1 MEVTFTRPAAG
12 QVNPWDAPAAATTFT
27 LTAIDQGIRQVYVD
41 GNATQSTARTGA
53 TRFVRTLM
61 VDALGTAP
69 AIGDRVEIG
78 GQSHDVL
85 KVMPTAPAGVA
96 IYYKVEIS
104 T

>member
-1 MEVTFTRPAAG
+1 MELTFTRPAAS
-12 QVNPWDAPAAATTFT
+12 QVNPWDAPGTPTTYT

-41 GNATQSTARTGA
+41 GNATESTARTSA

-69 AIGDRVEIG
+69 QIGDRVSIG

-85 KVMPTAPAGVA
+85 RVLPLAPGGVA
-96 IYYKVEIS
+96 IYYKVEVS